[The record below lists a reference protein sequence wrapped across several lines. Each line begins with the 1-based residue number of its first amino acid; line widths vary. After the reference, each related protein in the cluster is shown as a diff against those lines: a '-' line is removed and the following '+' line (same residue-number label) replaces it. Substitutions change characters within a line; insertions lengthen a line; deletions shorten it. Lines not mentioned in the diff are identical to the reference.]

1 MLYLDKYRD
10 PIIQILLVAVAI
22 SLIMAFLENDF
33 VETIGIFIAVILATT
48 IGFYFE
54 RDAAKK
60 FGLLTAMNDDQMV
73 KVRRND
79 HVIEIARHEVVVGD
93 VVLVEVGDEV
103 PADGILL
110 ESTDLQ
116 IDESSLTGEPIIN
129 KDVLDET
136 GDFGDATYPKNLLC
150 VLLWL

>member
-54 RDAAKK
+54 RDAAK
-60 FGLLTAMNDDQMV
+60 N
-73 KVRRND
+73 
-79 HVIEIARHEVVVGD
+79 
-93 VVLVEVGDEV
+93 LV
-103 PADGILL
+103 
-110 ESTDLQ
+110 
-116 IDESSLTGEPIIN
+116 
-129 KDVLDET
+129 
-136 GDFGDATYPKNLLC
+136 C
-150 VLLWL
+150 